1 MADLQSQIIV
11 SQQKQIAEL
20 KAANHQ
26 LQQDNTE
33 IKKVLAITLRD
44 NLKGTP
50 IVISQERFRE
60 TSPEFVVENN
70 FDGDLLIRIRR
81 TGI

>member
-44 NLKGTP
+44 NLKGVP
-50 IVISQERFRE
+50 VVINQNRFME
-60 TSPEFVVENN
+60 TVPEFMLEHN

>member
-26 LQQDNTE
+26 LQQDNDY
-33 IKKVLAITLRD
+33 IKKVLYIALRD
-44 NLKGTP
+44 KYKGTP
-50 IVISQERFRE
+50 LVISDDRLAEATTEFSMDENLSGDHLLWVRRRE
-60 TSPEFVVENN
+60 P
-70 FDGDLLIRIRR
+70 
-81 TGI
+81 